1 MGNMKK
7 LKICEA
13 LCLVCAAL
21 AMTGAH
27 AAAAAGNLT
36 PLGADATA
44 SADGKVPAWTG
55 ADGIDHGW
63 KYGQSRAEAW
73 KYNGE
78 KPTVTIDASNAA
90 QYKDALT
97 DGEMG
102 LLKTIPGYKM
112 EIYPSHRDCGAPDFV
127 AKNTKMNE
135 GYAALS
141 DDGWGMKQAYT
152 PGIPFPQP
160 KNGAEVMWNAK
171 LRYRGLAVD
180 FPHVNTVL
188 SPPPGGSEWINAD
201 STQTLFYPWGASG
214 EHKISDYPSIEF
226 ETYFAYTAP
235 AALQGQALIV
245 KYFLDKP
252 SSETYY
258 YFPGQRRVRRM
269 PSYAYDAPQIGFE
282 GQYTMD
288 EPLVFNGT
296 LDRFDW
302 KIVGKREVY
311 IPYNSFGAYDF
322 QTPLKKVT
330 QDHYVNPDYRR
341 YEMHRVWVVEA
352 TLKAGF
358 RHIAPKRIFY
368 VDEDSWTLLAA
379 EDYDAQGKLFKYREA
394 YLVPVYETGTCD
406 ATAFAQYNISEGRYV
421 FDMNPVGGGKDIR
434 WITKPGSPQTSDGFY
449 TQDNLSTISGQ

>member
-1 MGNMKK
+1 MGNLKK

-21 AMTGAH
+21 SVSGAH
-27 AAAAAGNLT
+27 AANLT

-55 ADGIDHGW
+55 ADGIDRGW
-63 KYGQSRAEAW
+63 KYGQNRAESW

-78 KPTVTIDASNAA
+78 KPVMTIDAANAA

-97 DGEMG
+97 DGEMT

-112 EIYPSHRDCGAPDFV
+112 EIYPTHRDCGVPDFV

-135 GYAALS
+135 GYAALEA
-141 DDGWGMKQAYT
+141 DGWGMKQAYT

-160 KNGAEVMWNAK
+160 KTGAEVMWNAK

-188 SPPPGGSEWINAD
+188 SPAPGGGQWINAE
-201 STQTLFYPWGASG
+201 STQTLYYPWGVAG
-214 EHKISDYPSIEF
+214 EHKTSDYPSIEF
-226 ETYFAYTAP
+226 ATYFAYTAP
-235 AALQGQALIV
+235 AALQGQSLIV

-302 KIVGKREVY
+302 KIVGKREAY

-322 QTPLKKVT
+322 QTPLKKIT
-330 QDHYVNPDYRR
+330 EDHYVNPDYRR

-352 TLKAGF
+352 TLKSGF

-379 EDYDAQGKLFKYREA
+379 EDYDAQGKLFKYRES

-406 ATAFAQYNISEGRYV
+406 ATAFAQYNVSEGRYV
-421 FDMNPVGGGKDIR
+421 FDMNPVGGGKDMH
-434 WITKPGSPQTSDGFY
+434 WITKPGSPKTTDAFY